1 MKTIA
6 IILATAAL
14 NLSVLSVAQASSSD
28 EIPSVTV
35 RFADLDLTRSAG
47 LSSLYTRLSQA
58 AKSVCREVGP
68 DSARGVLVQ
77 QRYQACLDQA
87 IKGAVAKI
95 DLPAFTDYVALK
107 TGSPASSTGIK
118 LAAK

>member
-14 NLSVLSVAQASSSD
+14 NLSVVSLAQASGSD

-35 RFADLDLTRSAG
+35 RFGDLDLTRSDG

-58 AKSVCREVGP
+58 AKSVCREMGP
-68 DSARGVLVQ
+68 DSEKGLRVH

-87 IKGAVAKI
+87 VKGAVAKI
-95 DLPAFTDYVALK
+95 DQPAFTDYVARK
-107 TGSPASSTGIK
+107 TTSPASSTGIT

>member
-14 NLSVLSVAQASSSD
+14 NLSVLSVAQASGSD

-35 RFADLDLTRSAG
+35 RFADLDLTRSDG

-58 AKSVCREVGP
+58 AKSVCREMDP
-68 DSARGVLVQ
+68 ASEKGVSVQ
-77 QRYQACLDQA
+77 QRYQACLDQS
-87 IKGAVAKI
+87 IKDAVAKI
-95 DLPAFTDYVALK
+95 NQPAFTDYVARK
-107 TGSPASSTGIK
+107 ASPASSTGIK